1 MRALTPAMVAAAD
14 VGDEMRRMSCALL
27 SKAMDG
33 ATYVTSET
41 ERAELE
47 KLALATEQAAQ
58 RAGMVPTWPECVQDL
73 CHRWLLLATTRTA
86 GSDILQQ
93 MGKQPAL
100 GTFRI
105 TQQFLERDGVLR
117 CNNVITLGRSD
128 AGLMSTWTLLPPG
141 GQSSLKQ
148 LHAARVINHGES
160 GGAAA
165 AKPMRI
171 AIELDS
177 FIVDGNRAAGEP
189 AETIVA
195 ANLPLPPP
203 LPLPLPIS
211 KALEEAGTLD
221 VTYLDERLRIVRA
234 PGGVLRIF
242 ARLDEAGRMPTW

>member
-1 MRALTPAMVAAAD
+1 
-14 VGDEMRRMSCALL
+14 
-27 SKAMDG
+27 
-33 ATYVTSET
+33 
-41 ERAELE
+41 
-47 KLALATEQAAQ
+47 
-58 RAGMVPTWPECVQDL
+58 
-73 CHRWLLLATTRTA
+73 
-86 GSDILQQ
+86 
-93 MGKQPAL
+93 
-100 GTFRI
+100 
-105 TQQFLERDGVLR
+105 
-117 CNNVITLGRSD
+117 
-128 AGLMSTWTLLPPG
+128 
-141 GQSSLKQ
+141 
-148 LHAARVINHGES
+148 
-160 GGAAA
+160 
-165 AKPMRI
+165 MRI